1 MVDGIINKH
10 IPVYNIKA
18 VSRLIGLLPVT
29 LRAWERRYGIPVPRR
44 GNQGYRLYSDY
55 EVRILKW
62 LKLQIDSGLSI
73 SRAVDYLN
81 ELRLAG
87 KDPAAQEETGNSM
100 TPPVSL
106 QFLAVEFSSAIRRLD
121 EQTAGEILSRA
132 FLTYSI
138 DRVLLE
144 VMQTTLVNI
153 GDAWEKGELPIATE
167 HFASQLCIQQL
178 HNLIHS
184 MPAPSRQGLIVAACA
199 PKELH
204 QIGLLMLVTLLRMH
218 GWDVRYLGPDLDL
231 DRVEESLSKSNPD
244 LFMISATRR
253 QSVHE
258 LDSLAQVIAK
268 FPDPQPLIVLGGQAF
283 YDNQLPEN
291 IPAIYLRGN
300 AAESAN
306 RIDEI
311 MTSMHKPGQRG
322 NLANQAQTGTSRTPA
337 S

>member
-1 MVDGIINKH
+1 MVDGVINKH

-29 LRAWERRYGIPVPRR
+29 LRAWERRYGVPVPHR

-55 EVRILKW
+55 EVRVLKW
-62 LKLQIDSGLSI
+62 LKSQSDSGLSI

-87 KDPAAQEETGNSM
+87 KDPAAQDEAANPI

-106 QFLAVEFSSAIRRLD
+106 QFLEVEFSSAIRRLD
-121 EQTAGEILSRA
+121 EQTADDILTRA
-132 FLTYSI
+132 FLTYPI
-138 DRVLLE
+138 DRVLVE
-144 VMQTTLVNI
+144 IMQTTLVNI
-153 GDAWEKGELPIATE
+153 GDAWQKGELPIATE
-167 HFASQLCIQQL
+167 HFASQVCIQQL

-184 MPAPSRQGLIVAACA
+184 MPAPSRPGLIVAACA

-204 QIGLLMLVTLLRMH
+204 QIGLLMVVTLLRMR

-231 DRVEESLSKSNPD
+231 ERVEVSLSRAYPD
-244 LFMISATRR
+244 VFLISATRI
-253 QSVHE
+253 QTAHE
-258 LDSLAQVIAK
+258 LDSLTNVIAK
-268 FPDPQPLIVLGGQAF
+268 FPEPQPLIVLGGQAF
-283 YDNQLPEN
+283 TDSQLPEN

-311 MTSMHKPGQRG
+311 MTSLHKPGQRG
-322 NLANQAQTGTSRTPA
+322 NHHHEK
-337 S
+337 